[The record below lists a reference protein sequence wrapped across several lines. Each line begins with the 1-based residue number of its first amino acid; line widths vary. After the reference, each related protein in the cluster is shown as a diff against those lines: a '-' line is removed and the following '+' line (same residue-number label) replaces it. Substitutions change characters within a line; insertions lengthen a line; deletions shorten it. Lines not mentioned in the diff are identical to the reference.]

1 MTGCMVVMETLRLVL
16 TSTHACE
23 PELEEATGTGRGR
36 GGALAIN
43 SLDVGA
49 CLGSLRQT
57 ALLL

>member
-1 MTGCMVVMETLRLVL
+1 METLRLVL

-23 PELEEATGTGRGR
+23 PELEEATGTGRGV
-36 GGALAIN
+36 GEALAIN